1 MLGII
6 GGSGLYDI
14 EGLTIEG
21 EERILTPY
29 GEPSDNYIIA
39 SYKGKKV
46 VFLPRH
52 GRGHKYPPHL
62 INYRANLWG
71 FRKLGVD
78 RILSISAVGGIRQ
91 TFEPGDFVLA
101 DQFLDFTKVRPVTF
115 YEGIYTIKDETD
127 DKNDLVKE
135 YIQNERVVHIDMT
148 QPFCPAMRTILA
160 KIFEEKKITY
170 HPSGVYAATEGPR
183 LETSAEIVALT
194 RLGADMV
201 GMTLVPEIVLAREL
215 AMHFASINVIT
226 NLAAG
231 ITGNR
236 LTSDEVIEMM
246 KEKTDQIK
254 QVILSFIEN
263 LPDKLECECDK
274 VLEGAAI

>member
-1 MLGII
+1 MLGIL

-14 EGLTIEG
+14 DGLEIIREGKIM
-21 EERILTPY
+21 TPY

-39 SYKGKKV
+39 SYNGREV

-78 RILSISAVGGIRQ
+78 RILSVSAVGGINPLLK
-91 TFEPGDFVLA
+91 PGDFVIS

-127 DKNDLVKE
+127 TTNDLVNE
-135 YIQNERVVHIDMT
+135 YLSNDRVVHIDVT
-148 QPFCPAMRTILA
+148 QPFCPHMRSILSG
-160 KIFEEKKITY
+160 IMEEKGFRHHTKGT
-170 HPSGVYAATEGPR
+170 YAATEGPR
-183 LETSAEIVALT
+183 LETSAEIKALSL
-194 RLGADMV
+194 LGADVV

-215 AMHFASINVIT
+215 SMHFASVNVVT

-231 ITGNR
+231 ISGDR
-236 LTSDEVIEMM
+236 LTSDEVIQMM
-246 KEKTDQIK
+246 HQRTEEIK

-263 LPDKLECECDK
+263 LPQKLECKCEE
-274 VLEGAAI
+274 VLNGAAI